1 MKNQTPVC
9 RSVSVQIQNKDEWT
23 KRQNPFVQVKSVPG
37 DREVP
42 VSRFVEAVLPGKA
55 IEFLGRETMKGVS
68 SYKNMTPSSLFFQ
81 AVHEAFAKH
90 YPLALRP
97 EVLMYLICHEVA
109 TAVKLHPE
117 DYRSLFTTTEGKET
131 IEIRHDSLRR
141 GDPMSPWSEA
151 LALFDPALRERV
163 PAGIM
168 KQMLPVFSTATPET
182 TAASMIV
189 FMDAASPFYD
199 YRVDTLCGLPEIRLL
214 GTAKDYQKILAAAR
228 ELAKLFGKHLG
239 LYFQH
244 LLPVLETLAE
254 QAAGAPIDD
263 LFWKSI
269 YKFNSRSGGSRFNG
283 WITAFLNYIQT
294 PEFDNGFDSSKGG
307 LVQKDE
313 RLFDWNP
320 EERISMPG
328 LSIGSVPSHVSA
340 VPFVWN
346 YFETEIPMTFIGGVL
361 GIDVEDGYL
370 TPVLS
375 FGVLE

>member
-1 MKNQTPVC
+1 M
-9 RSVSVQIQNKDEWT
+9 
-23 KRQNPFVQVKSVPG
+23 
-37 DREVP
+37 
-42 VSRFVEAVLPGKA
+42 
-55 IEFLGRETMKGVS
+55 
-68 SYKNMTPSSLFFQ
+68 
-81 AVHEAFAKH
+81 
-90 YPLALRP
+90 
-97 EVLMYLICHEVA
+97 
-109 TAVKLHPE
+109 
-117 DYRSLFTTTEGKET
+117 
-131 IEIRHDSLRR
+131 
-141 GDPMSPWSEA
+141 
-151 LALFDPALRERV
+151 
-163 PAGIM
+163 
-168 KQMLPVFSTATPET
+168 
-182 TAASMIV
+182 
-189 FMDAASPFYD
+189 
-199 YRVDTLCGLPEIRLL
+199 
-214 GTAKDYQKILAAAR
+214 LAAAR

-375 FGVLE
+375 FGVLEQ